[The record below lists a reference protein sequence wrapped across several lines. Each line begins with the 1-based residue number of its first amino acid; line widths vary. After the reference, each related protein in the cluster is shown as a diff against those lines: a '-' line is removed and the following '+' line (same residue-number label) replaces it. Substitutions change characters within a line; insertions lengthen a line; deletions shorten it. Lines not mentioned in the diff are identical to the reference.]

1 MRALIPSTC
10 LLLLTALGG
19 CVGTSDPPLPI
30 PENPNR
36 LTYHSVDYP
45 YAVHF
50 AAASD
55 ALSAGEMTR
64 LQSFLKSSSA
74 PRNAPSKDIPETTP
88 PSHKYS

>member
-1 MRALIPSTC
+1 MRALSPSTC

-36 LTYHSVDYP
+36 FTYHTVDYP

-55 ALSAGEMTR
+55 ALSPGEMNAAAELPAKLERTAR
-64 LQSFLKSSSA
+64 GQSHGQRRDLVD
-74 PRNAPSKDIPETTP
+74 RPEP
-88 PSHKYS
+88 